1 MSRRRLFDCT
11 ADVARNCGVCS
22 TRSDRGGAR
31 ARDLAS
37 LLASSAG
44 VDILKRG
51 GNAIDAAV
59 AVAFTLSVTYPRAGN
74 LGGGGF
80 AVLCCA

>member
-1 MSRRRLFDCT
+1 
-11 ADVARNCGVCS
+11 
-22 TRSDRGGAR
+22 
-31 ARDLAS
+31 
-37 LLASSAG
+37 